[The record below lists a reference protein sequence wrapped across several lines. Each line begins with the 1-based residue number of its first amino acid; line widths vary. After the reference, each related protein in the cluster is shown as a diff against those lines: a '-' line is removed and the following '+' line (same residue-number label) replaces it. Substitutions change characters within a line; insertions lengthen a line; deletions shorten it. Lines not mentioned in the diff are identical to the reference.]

1 MLSRTPCRSLS
12 EKSAGRNGNETPK
25 KIRDDMTYTIL
36 KFGLSAAVIVAV
48 SEIGKRSSF
57 LGGLLASLPLVSL
70 LAMIWLY
77 HDTRDA
83 QKVAALSTS
92 IFWLVLP
99 SLMLFIVLPALL
111 KRGVNFY
118 PALAASIAAMLTCY
132 GATVFAIGKFGV
144 KL

>member
-1 MLSRTPCRSLS
+1 
-12 EKSAGRNGNETPK
+12 
-25 KIRDDMTYTIL
+25 MTYTLL
-36 KFGLSAAVIVAV
+36 KFAISAALIVGV
-48 SEIGKRSSF
+48 SEVAKRSSF
-57 LGGLLASLPLVSL
+57 FGGLLGSLPLVSL

-77 HDTRDA
+77 RDTRDA

-99 SLMLFIVLPALL
+99 SLTLFLALPALL

-118 PALAASIAAMLTCY
+118 PALAVSAVVMLACY
-132 GATVFAIGKFGV
+132 GAMVFALGKFGV